1 MKENLFNNNSVGYSA
16 SYLKKK
22 NSQNVHQCQGPSAKI
37 PKFIPEQSYLVFR
50 CIFSK

>member
-1 MKENLFNNNSVGYSA
+1 MKENLFNNNSVGTQPVI
-16 SYLKKK
+16 LKKEAPK
-22 NSQNVHQCQGPSAKI
+22 TFINVKDLAEI